1 MKDNDGTQLRKG
13 KEGMSSDSESAPA
26 MPLDEALLEILCCP
40 ETKQAVALMDAASLD
55 VLNRKITN
63 GEVQN
68 TGGNPVKEPLDG
80 GLIRSDKKVAYP
92 IREMIPIML
101 IEEGIPTDDIL

>member
-1 MKDNDGTQLRKG
+1 
-13 KEGMSSDSESAPA
+13 
-26 MPLDEALLEILCCP
+26 MPLDPALLEILCCP
-40 ETKQAVALMDAASLD
+40 ETKQAVTLLDAASLH
-55 VLNRKITN
+55 VLNRKIAN

-92 IREMIPIML
+92 VREMIPIML
-101 IEEGIPTDDIL
+101 VEEGLPTDGIL